1 MPDFDYA
8 QSRSSLTDAAMGSAL
23 NQPTTRYPENPM
35 LTRTLLATCIAATL
49 ALGAAHA
56 NAAEFRGDSDHDGV
70 PNGADRRPNDPTR
83 R

>member
-1 MPDFDYA
+1 
-8 QSRSSLTDAAMGSAL
+8 
-23 NQPTTRYPENPM
+23 M